1 MTEKQPHWKLT
12 PDRKKSIFNAGR
24 TLREMIRLGKVEY
37 YKRHPRKR
45 AAYETK
51 KERRGL

>member
-1 MTEKQPHWKLT
+1 MGTKQPRWKLT
-12 PDRKKSIFNAGR
+12 PDRYKSILNAGR
-24 TLREMIRLGKVEY
+24 TLKEMIRLGKVEY